1 MTHIS
6 SFNSLESTP
15 QNISNDIPQG
25 SLPIALLRAREAMI
39 ERIRP
44 ILNAHMLTEQ
54 QWRVL
59 CVLAETGTSDATAV
73 AAAAYVLPP
82 SLTRMLRSL
91 EARGYIQVRRDPD
104 DRRRSQIAVTPE
116 GSKVIER
123 LMPETAAAYT
133 QITERIGTET
143 SAALL
148 KDLTHLIE
156 ALNRK

>member
-1 MTHIS
+1 MAQDFRLDKSGRELQPT
-6 SFNSLESTP
+6 SLR
-15 QNISNDIPQG
+15 QG

-59 CVLAETGTSDATAV
+59 CVLAETGTSDASAV

-91 EARGYIQVRRDPD
+91 EARGFIKVCRDPD
-104 DRRRSQIAVTPE
+104 DRRRSQITVTDD
-116 GSKVIER
+116 GNRVIAQ
-123 LMPETAAAYT
+123 LMPETAAAYA
-133 QITERIGTET
+133 QINASIGPAT
-143 SAALL
+143 SASLL
-148 KDLTHLIE
+148 RDLTHLIE
-156 ALNRK
+156 VLNRK

>member
-1 MTHIS
+1 MMKD
-6 SFNSLESTP
+6 FSLGVMAQQPDQVTMR
-15 QNISNDIPQG
+15 QG

-91 EARGYIQVRRDPD
+91 EARGYIQVCRDPD
-104 DRRRSQIAVTPE
+104 DRRRSQITVTPE
-116 GSKVIER
+116 GSKVISR
-123 LMPETAAAYT
+123 LMPATTAAYAE
-133 QITERIGTET
+133 ITDRIGAET
-143 SAALL
+143 SASML
-148 KDLTHLIE
+148 KDLTHLIDV
-156 ALNRK
+156 LNRK